1 MTDPRPSAPPTSGSS
16 GDSKPVPAPSA
27 PAPAP
32 LARAA
37 FERVLA
43 RAAELQ
49 AGGAEPAEQ
58 MSEEQLIEVGKEVG
72 IGPEHVRLALAE
84 ERTRVQ
90 LPEEK
95 GVIGGMFGAPGITAS
110 RVVRGTPAD
119 LLARLD
125 EWMQR
130 EEGLRPMRRFG
141 DRMTWEARKDLL
153 GSLQQGLNFGGRA
166 YGLRSS
172 NEVGATVV
180 AIDAERC
187 MVRLDASFEESRRN
201 HVIGGAVA
209 AGTGV
214 LGFGG
219 MIGLAT
225 LGPSGSLAL
234 GALVG
239 LVPVLAGSGITYAVA
254 RTHRRKIQRA
264 QLSLEQVLD
273 RLERGELRR
282 ANPLSPLTD
291 FIDVVSRRVE
301 RSR

>member
-1 MTDPRPSAPPTSGSS
+1 MTDPRPETPRSSTDASTSPTPPVASG
-16 GDSKPVPAPSA
+16 PVS
-27 PAPAP
+27 AP

-49 AGGAEPAEQ
+49 AGGGEPAEE
-58 MSEEQLIEVGKEVG
+58 MSEAQLIEVGREVG
-72 IGPEHVRLALAE
+72 IGAEHVRLALAE

-90 LPEEK
+90 LPEAK
-95 GVIGGMFGAPGITAS
+95 GFIGAMFGGQAITAS

-130 EEGLRPMRRFG
+130 EEALRPMRRFG

-153 GSLQQGLNFGGRA
+153 GSLQQGLNFSGRA

-180 AIDAERC
+180 AVDAERC
-187 MVRLDASFEESRRN
+187 MVRLDASFADSRRN

-209 AGTGV
+209 AGGGL

-219 MIGLAT
+219 MIGLAS
-225 LGPSGSLAL
+225 LGPQGSIAIGAL
-234 GALVG
+234 IGVVPALVG
-239 LVPVLAGSGITYAVA
+239 SGISYVVA
-254 RTHRRKIQRA
+254 RTHRRKLERA
-264 QLSLEQVLD
+264 QIALEQVLD
-273 RLERGELRR
+273 RLERGELKR

-301 RSR
+301 RGR